1 MGGEARRLAD
11 GALEDDLLAVCP
23 VSFWEIAMLVQKE
36 RLTIG
41 QPIAN
46 WRLSLFE
53 LGVLE
58 LPIDG
63 GVCAV
68 AGEIQD
74 LHGGPA
80 DRHILAT
87 AVCHEA
93 DLITADRRLL
103 DWPGRLQRYD
113 ARK

>member
-11 GALEDDLLAVCP
+11 EALGDDLLAVCP
-23 VSFWEIAMLVQKE
+23 ISFWEIAMLVQKG

-41 QPIAN
+41 RSIAL
-46 WRLSLFE
+46 WRHSLFD